1 MSKSA
6 VDLRAL
12 ARASA
17 GTTCSV
23 ERALSIVGAKWTLV
37 ILHDLMDGPKRFGE
51 LERLIPSASA
61 KMLTERL
68 RQLERHGLIT
78 RTVFPQVPAR
88 VVYAL
93 TETGR
98 TLWPIVDSLD
108 RWGQRLTAP
117 GPRRGGR
124 AIKPLAAAVRAMDR

>member
-1 MSKSA
+1 MASRGRLG
-6 VDLRAL
+6 LRAL
-12 ARASA
+12 GRSSA
-17 GTTCSV
+17 QTGCNV

-51 LERLIPSASA
+51 LQRLIPSASA

-68 RQLERHGLIT
+68 RELEDHGLLT
-78 RTVFPQVPAR
+78 RTVHPEVPPR

-98 TLWPIVDSLD
+98 TLGPIVDSLD
-108 RWGQRLTAP
+108 RWGRQLVPTGQA
-117 GPRRGGR
+117 RR
-124 AIKPLAAAVRAMDR
+124 

>member
-1 MSKSA
+1 MASKGT

-12 ARASA
+12 GRASA
-17 GTTCSV
+17 GTSCSV
-23 ERALSIVGAKWTLV
+23 ERALNIVGAKWTLV

-51 LERLIPSASA
+51 LQRLIPSASA

-68 RQLERHGLIT
+68 RDLEQHGLIS
-78 RTVFPQVPAR
+78 RTHFPEVPPR

-108 RWGQRLTAP
+108 RWGRRLTVAS
-117 GPRRGGR
+117 GRR
-124 AIKPLAAAVRAMDR
+124 